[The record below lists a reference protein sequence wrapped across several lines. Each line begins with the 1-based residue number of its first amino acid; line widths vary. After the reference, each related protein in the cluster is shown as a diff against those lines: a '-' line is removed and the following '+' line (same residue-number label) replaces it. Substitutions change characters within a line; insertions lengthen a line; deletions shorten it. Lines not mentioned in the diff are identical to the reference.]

1 MGLRHL
7 IVIDTNHHVK
17 GIVTR
22 KDITDSALR
31 AHWVAQV
38 TFPSSLCLSTL
49 ALTSPCRES
58 TWRST

>member
-7 IVIDTNHHVK
+7 VVIDSNHHVV

-22 KDITDSALR
+22 KDITDKALR

-38 TFPSSLCLSTL
+38 IINIV
-49 ALTSPCRES
+49 
-58 TWRST
+58 